1 MDVLRVRYSYLT
13 TKLFGS
19 SVVDCL
25 KVSEKI
31 VLPRMTASACKFNSS
46 VVLAQLETKLLRLLV
61 AEVGSLPR

>member
-1 MDVLRVRYSYLT
+1 MDVLRVRSSYLT

-25 KVSEKI
+25 KVREKI
-31 VLPRMTASACKFNSS
+31 VLPRMTAPACKFSRS
-46 VVLAQLETKLLRLLV
+46 LVLAQLETKLLLV